1 MPLETDYVCLQCEH
15 CLWNNLTLAYDVS
28 DFSFSPGSCF
38 FFAICFFNYLLIHGF
53 HIMYPFLQIPSL
65 ADPACSD
72 LSLCA
77 TLFYFSL
84 PLYYAKTS
92 VDPQW
97 AILSKSLIYLPIKM
111 SVYFVDMDGKVAMVY
126 LLFDWFW
133 ISEFGCSLY
142 FPGSSIV

>member
-1 MPLETDYVCLQCEH
+1 MCASNVNTASEITWLLHMMSQIFLSLQV
-15 CLWNNLTLAYDVS
+15 LVF
-28 DFSFSPGSCF
+28 FS
-38 FFAICFFNYLLIHGF
+38 ICFFNYLLIHGF
-53 HIMYPFLQIPSL
+53 HITYPFLQIPSL

-84 PLYYAKTS
+84 PLCYAKTS

-111 SVYFVDMDGKVAMVY
+111 SVYFVDMDGNVAMVY

-133 ISEFGCSLY
+133 ISEFGCSLH
-142 FPGSSIV
+142 FHGSSNV

>member
-1 MPLETDYVCLQCEH
+1 MCASNVNTASEITWLLHMMSQIFLSLQV
-15 CLWNNLTLAYDVS
+15 LVF
-28 DFSFSPGSCF
+28 FS
-38 FFAICFFNYLLIHGF
+38 ICFFNYLLIHGF

-111 SVYFVDMDGKVAMVY
+111 SVYFVDMDGNVAMVY

-133 ISEFGCSLY
+133 ISEFGCSLH
-142 FPGSSIV
+142 FHGSSNV